1 MARPPKQNMLGSIH
15 DWLQSKVVPQAPAGY
30 EGILSS
36 EEIKSARPG
45 LLQSLIG
52 TPDAPSPRDRYQQN
66 LRGILEMKQVA
77 GQMASQKQLAQ
88 SRQQIA
94 ASFPPL
100 PENASPQ
107 QQAQRLMQMFTAFA
121 QAGDTEMAGKMG
133 EVLKSMG
140 GVLEGPKP
148 VKPGNPV
155 MGSPEW
161 KEAKKFEAS
170 LRPKGGDSEDRVL
183 VQVQQPDG
191 SVIYAKRSD
200 AVGQMASGT
209 KGSKA
214 TEGETAYGMFAA
226 RMASA
231 ETLLGKHESGDTPS
245 VAQEVVGAMPV
256 VGKVARNAISGEE
269 RKLYRQAQ
277 EDWVRA
283 KLRKESG
290 AAIGAAEMEDEINT
304 YFAQPNDP
312 PSVKAQKKERR
323 QEAQRLMQQAAG
335 RGAAAFETPKGSGS
349 ASVPDYETWKKSREK
364 R

>member
-1 MARPPKQNMLGSIH
+1 
-15 DWLQSKVVPQAPAGY
+15 
-30 EGILSS
+30 
-36 EEIKSARPG
+36 
-45 LLQSLIG
+45 
-52 TPDAPSPRDRYQQN
+52 
-66 LRGILEMKQVA
+66 MKQVA
-77 GQMASQKQLAQ
+77 GQMASQKQLAS

-121 QAGDTEMAGKMG
+121 QSGDTEMAGKMG

-148 VKPGNPV
+148 GAVRPESMIPGTDA
-155 MGSPEW
+155 W
-161 KEAKKFEAS
+161 KKAKEFEAS
-170 LRPKGGDSEDRVL
+170 LRPKGGDSDDKVL

-200 AVGQMASGT
+200 AVGKMASGT

-226 RMASA
+226 RMSSA
-231 ETLLGKHESGDTPS
+231 ESVLGKHETGDTPS
-245 VAQEVVGAMPV
+245 IVQEVAGAVPV
-256 VGKVARNAISGEE
+256 VGGMARNAISGEE
-269 RKLYRQAQ
+269 RQLYRQAQ

-290 AAIGAAEMEDEINT
+290 AAIGQKEMEDEINT
-304 YFAQPNDP
+304 YFPRPND
-312 PSVKAQKKERR
+312 SAAVKAQKKERR

-335 RGAAAFETPKGSGS
+335 RGSAAFETPKGSGS
-349 ASVPDYETWKKSREK
+349 VKGSSLDAYRHLLK
-364 R
+364 